1 MIRTAIVDGRHR
13 TVDTDA
19 VELGERAHTWIVTE
33 AQAPGLVR
41 LLLLRIAGGWRP
53 VGAPVLATRTDGSRC
68 IRFITLGRRK
78 ATPDLIEETP

>member
-13 TVDTDA
+13 TIDTDA
-19 VELGERAHTWIVTE
+19 VELGERAHTWLLTE

-53 VGAPVLATRTDGSRC
+53 VGAPVLAGTTLLVATRGGGLYAFR
-68 IRFITLGRRK
+68 
-78 ATPDLIEETP
+78 PQ